1 MNVSRDRLSVIGKL
15 IGIYREERRSNTLNQ
30 FTIKGFCEGICS
42 PNTLKS
48 IENGG
53 LSRSNEVYEELLS
66 KLNLK
71 FNAFKVIDDAT
82 KNQLDDLYIAIEYY
96 DEMKISS
103 SLRKLLRILSEV
115 KGYVYYSELYD
126 LFCNLQLYYEKDEY
140 VSNDYVERYLKL
152 LEVLDYEYL
161 DLLRILIYSKRKT
174 ESMCDVS
181 KFNELIYKLN
191 LESSKHD
198 FMKINLLQ
206 IYYIQ
211 SKYLKMYELINTLEE
226 RFISKANH
234 TRLLDVYNCAI
245 ILVSNIDSEKVSSF
259 IMKEEKLLANM
270 KVPPIKLSEVYSN
283 LGTAYYVM
291 KKYNEALRSYETMI
305 NIYSVNFITNYIYMA
320 DCQNRLGLERS
331 IPIIDEDKYINAP
344 DDIKIMYKYF
354 LLSKDI
360 PVFVKKNYIMK
371 KVLPNL
377 VDSELIDIF
386 KFELN
391 NLVKISNHY
400 KLLHLFNEY
409 INEKKS

>member
-15 IGIYREERRSNTLNQ
+15 IGIYREERRGNTLNQ

-82 KNQLDDLYIAIEYY
+82 KNQLD
-96 DEMKISS
+96 
-103 SLRKLLRILSEV
+103 
-115 KGYVYYSELYD
+115 D

-305 NIYSVNFITNYIYMA
+305 NNYSVNFITNYIYMA

-344 DDIKIMYKYF
+344 DDIKIIYKYF

-360 PVFVKKNYIMK
+360 PVFVKQNYIMK

>member
-53 LSRSNEVYEELLS
+53 LSRSDEVYEELLS

-259 IMKEEKLLANM
+259 IMKEEKLLAN
-270 KVPPIKLSEVYSN
+270 
-283 LGTAYYVM
+283 
-291 KKYNEALRSYETMI
+291 
-305 NIYSVNFITNYIYMA
+305 IYSVNFITNYIYMA

-360 PVFVKKNYIMK
+360 PVFVKQNYIMK

>member
-15 IGIYREERRSNTLNQ
+15 IGIYREERRGNTLNQ

-305 NIYSVNFITNYIYMA
+305 NNYSVNFISNF
-320 DCQNRLGLERS
+320 RLS
-331 IPIIDEDKYINAP
+331 A
-344 DDIKIMYKYF
+344 
-354 LLSKDI
+354 
-360 PVFVKKNYIMK
+360 
-371 KVLPNL
+371 
-377 VDSELIDIF
+377 
-386 KFELN
+386 
-391 NLVKISNHY
+391 
-400 KLLHLFNEY
+400 
-409 INEKKS
+409 